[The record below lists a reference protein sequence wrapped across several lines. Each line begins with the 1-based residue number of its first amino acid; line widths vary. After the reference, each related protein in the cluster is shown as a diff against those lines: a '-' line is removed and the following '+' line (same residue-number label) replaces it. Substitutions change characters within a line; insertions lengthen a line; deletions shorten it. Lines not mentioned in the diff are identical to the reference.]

1 MFGLHRKAVV
11 GLAVGA
17 LLALGAQANAQIT
30 DWIYDTTNGATSVYT
45 GDLTAGTLT
54 LEDIDTSSFRVQ
66 RVGPGFNVFD
76 FGVFGVGGASLSAEM
91 SLDSFVELP
100 PAGGPGDKA
109 FFSGAGLGEDF
120 VLFDEFGNSMKGSIE
135 LFELTDNTDSLIL
148 PGILGQGS
156 ITDLVFSNN
165 TFQNIST
172 DDLFDF
178 GTVLTFSFTIAPGGV
193 PITLKEYLESSGLG
207 GTPVVIETIEARVKG
222 IPLPA
227 TTGLA
232 FAGLIPFGALSARRR
247 R

>member
-1 MFGLHRKAVV
+1 MFGSHRKAVV
-11 GLAVGA
+11 GLAAGV
-17 LLALGAQANAQIT
+17 LALGAQANAQIT
-30 DWIYDTTNGATSVYT
+30 DWVYDTTNGGTSVYT

-54 LEDIDTSSFRVQ
+54 LADIDGSSFRVQ

-91 SLDSFVELP
+91 ALTDWLP
-100 PAGGPGDKA
+100 ASPGPDGDKA
-109 FFSGAGLGEDF
+109 IFAGAGLGEDF
-120 VLFDEFGNSMKGSIE
+120 VLADEFGNTMKGSIDA
-135 LFELTDNTDSLIL
+135 FELTDNTGSIIL
-148 PGILGQGS
+148 PGIVGQGS
-156 ITDLVFSNN
+156 ITDLVFSGS

-178 GTVLTFSFTIAPGGV
+178 GTVLTFSFTIGSV
-193 PITLKEYLESSGLG
+193 TLEDYLASSGLG
-207 GTPVVIETIEARVKG
+207 GTEVVIETIEARVKG